1 MTTSE
6 SGKTTLKPDL
16 RSIPVRTLE
25 SLDPSMF
32 AIFAVMLTLF
42 SDESGLDAV
51 VAGVLS
57 ALGVAVVYILIL
69 LATEAIRWW
78 RAELAFEGESLVV
91 TSGILEPKRRTIPFS
106 RIQQSSVSTTAAS
119 RPLGLAALECE
130 TAGGSDP
137 EKADLSVR
145 YLERAVAEDL
155 QSRLR
160 AAADR
165 NLTPPEPADYRRLFT
180 LRPRELAIHA
190 AGRTHLLS
198 VLGAV
203 GIWLGARYVEP
214 GPVVDLQSAAV
225 SFVEDSLGLAPAVT
239 LLGVALAGWLVGV
252 ALAGERMAGFRL
264 SAAEDSFRRRHGLVR
279 TTDAELSRERI
290 QLARVRSTPFHR
302 LLGLAQ
308 ADVGTAGISDVTVF
322 GLQWPLAP
330 LAERDAAWGLV
341 ERAVGV
347 DRSSIEL
354 RSLPARARRRYVVRY
369 ALAVVALTVATALAG
384 RFVSAARAIPLWSFL
399 PLLALAP
406 LAGHVTWVHRGYA
419 VLDEAVVVR
428 SGFWRR
434 QTHVVPT
441 DTVQN
446 LSVSRSPLQ
455 ERIGLVSVRL
465 DVASMPFLPGIPIP
479 DVDGSVGTELRGRL
493 LDGDG
498 AITEGVADGTAV
510 EST

>member
-1 MTTSE
+1 MTASE
-6 SGKTTLKPDL
+6 SGETALKPDP
-16 RSIPVRTLE
+16 RSIPIRTIE
-25 SLDPSMF
+25 AIDPSMI
-32 AIFAVMLTLF
+32 AVFAVGITLF
-42 SDESGLDAV
+42 SDESGFNAV
-51 VAGVLS
+51 IAGVLS
-57 ALGVAVVYILIL
+57 AVGAAVVYALCL
-69 LATEAIRWW
+69 LVLEAIRWW
-78 RAELAFEGESLVV
+78 RSELALGADSLVV
-91 TSGILEPKRRTIPFS
+91 TSGTFEPKRRTIPLS

-119 RPLGLAALECE
+119 RLLGLAALECE

-137 EKADLSVR
+137 EEADLSVR

-155 QSRLR
+155 QSRIR

-165 NLTPPEPADYRRLFT
+165 DLTPSEPTDYRRLFT

-190 AGRTHLLS
+190 AGRIHLLS

-203 GIWLGARYVEP
+203 GVWFGARYVEP

-225 SFVEDSLGLAPAVT
+225 SFVEDSLGLAPAAT
-239 LLGVALAGWLVGV
+239 LLGVAVAGWLVGV
-252 ALAGERMAGFRL
+252 TLAGEQMAGFRL
-264 SAAEDSFRRRHGLVR
+264 SAAADSFRRRHGLVR

-290 QLARVRSTPFHR
+290 QLARVRSTPLHR

-308 ADVGTAGISDVTVF
+308 ADVGTASISDVTVF

-347 DRSSIEL
+347 DRSAVEL

-369 ALAVVALTVATALAG
+369 ALAVVALAVATALAG
-384 RFVSAARAIPLWSFL
+384 RFVPAARAIPLWSFL

-406 LAGHVTWVHRGYA
+406 LAGHVTWAHRGYA
-419 VLDEAVVVR
+419 VLDEAIVVR

-434 QTHVVPT
+434 RTHVVPT

-465 DVASMPFLPGIPIP
+465 DVASMSFLPGIPIP
-479 DVDGSVGTELRGRL
+479 DVDESVGRRLRSRL
-493 LDGDG
+493 LDGDS
-498 AITEGVADGTAV
+498 ADATGRASAPSGT
-510 EST
+510 